1 MREASKIP
9 PSAAN

>member
-9 PSAAN
+9 

>member
-9 PSAAN
+9 P